1 MFILAADTCGE
12 KLAWVFGITSP
23 KYQSAIDEY
32 YRVKRQV
39 CFYIVLS
46 LSLHIHYVTRYLFC
60 KNETLALT
68 SPLFKF
74 IQSTKVDNFCS
85 SPLEWSVDMQLE
97 ITN

>member
-46 LSLHIHYVTRYLFC
+46 LSLHKHYVTRYLFYLYLF
-60 KNETLALT
+60 EIHLFTHT
-68 SPLFKF
+68 SF
-74 IQSTKVDNFCS
+74 D
-85 SPLEWSVDMQLE
+85 
-97 ITN
+97 

>member
-1 MFILAADTCGE
+1 MEVVLKQTHPNKQWYFKIHFVFILAADTCGE

-46 LSLHIHYVTRYLFC
+46 LHKHYVTRYLFY
-60 KNETLALT
+60 LY
-68 SPLFKF
+68 LF
-74 IQSTKVDNFCS
+74 
-85 SPLEWSVDMQLE
+85 
-97 ITN
+97 